1 MYKQG
6 VSSMGN
12 ASRQLIDRPKYLQD
26 LSKWT
31 GQNDLIK
38 IVTGVRRCGKSK
50 LLELFQANLIM
61 KNLATDE
68 QIISVN
74 LEDPVQAKEIGLTL
88 TENKRLRSYETL
100 SDYILNRIQK
110 EKMNYVFIDEI
121 QLLEDWEQFANA
133 LRLRS
138 NVDVYLTGSNAYM
151 FSSDLANV
159 FGGRYIEIKMLPYS
173 FAEYCNAYNSMIG
186 LKAFENREDF
196 LKRHDLQT
204 IYTKYV
210 TESGFPQTVNLAF
223 DRQMINDYLHDTV
236 YMNTL
241 QKDIVRRFNIA
252 DSNKLDSVVRYM
264 FDNIGNETSLRSI
277 ERGLKAAGY
286 SVSAPSIDVYL
297 KGLLDSYLLYKCE
310 RYDIKGKKY
319 LDSNAKYY
327 AVDTGLR
334 GILIGQKN
342 ADYGHILENVVYLE
356 LLRRGYK
363 VSVGRI
369 YSAGK
374 NLEVDFVAQK
384 AGGQVEYY
392 QVALY
397 ALEPTTLQRELAPLE
412 AIDDNYPKFILS
424 LDFGSGETKGIKR
437 LNVIDWLLNDVKN
450 V

>member
-1 MYKQG
+1 ME
-6 VSSMGN
+6 S
-12 ASRQLIDRPKYLQD
+12 ASIQLIDRPKYLLD

-31 GQNDLIK
+31 GQNDLVK

-50 LLELFQANLIM
+50 LLELFQSNLIM

-100 SDYILNRIQK
+100 LDFILKRLQK

-121 QLLEDWEQFANA
+121 QLLEDWEQVANA

-159 FGGRYIEIKMLPYS
+159 FGGRYVEIKMLPYS
-173 FAEYCNAYNSMIG
+173 FAEYYNAYDNMIS
-186 LKAFENREDF
+186 LKAPENRADF

-223 DRQMINDYLHDTV
+223 DQQMINDYLHDTV

-286 SVSAPSIDVYL
+286 NVSAPSIDVYL

-327 AVDTGLR
+327 VVDVGLR
-334 GILIGQKN
+334 TALLGQKN
-342 ADYGHILENVVYLE
+342 VDSGHILENIV
-356 LLRRGYK
+356 
-363 VSVGRI
+363 
-369 YSAGK
+369 
-374 NLEVDFVAQK
+374 
-384 AGGQVEYY
+384 
-392 QVALY
+392 
-397 ALEPTTLQRELAPLE
+397 
-412 AIDDNYPKFILS
+412 
-424 LDFGSGETKGIKR
+424 
-437 LNVIDWLLNDVKN
+437 
-450 V
+450 